1 MAFVIVEPALVAA
14 LLAAAAPATT
24 SPAARPP
31 AVQTCAA
38 GQASTAAF
46 DCCLHLARWSA
57 PSSTTPTTPTTP
69 AHSSS
74 DVAADQ
80 KEGR

>member
-14 LLAAAAPATT
+14 LLAAAAPAPT
-24 SPAARPP
+24 SPAAPP
-31 AVQTCAA
+31 SAVPTCGA
-38 GQASTAAF
+38 GQASTAGF

-57 PSSTTPTTPTTP
+57 PSSTTPTTP
-69 AHSSS
+69 AQSSS

>member
-14 LLAAAAPATT
+14 LLAAVASAPTP
-24 SPAARPP
+24 PAARPA
-31 AVQTCAA
+31 AVSSCGA

-57 PSSTTPTTPTTP
+57 PASTTPSNP
-69 AHSSS
+69 AQSSS

>member
-14 LLAAAAPATT
+14 LLAAAAPAP
-24 SPAARPP
+24 SAPAARPP
-31 AVQTCAA
+31 SAPTCGA
-38 GQASTAAF
+38 GQASTAGF

-57 PSSTTPTTPTTP
+57 PSSTTPTTP
-69 AHSSS
+69 AQSSS

>member
-14 LLAAAAPATT
+14 LLAAAAPAPTP
-24 SPAARPP
+24 PAARPL
-31 AVQTCAA
+31 ALSACSA
-38 GQASTAAF
+38 GQASTAGF

-57 PSSTTPTTPTTP
+57 PGSTTPNTP
-69 AHSSS
+69 AQSSS
-74 DVAADQ
+74 HAAADQ

>member
-14 LLAAAAPATT
+14 LLAAAAPAPT

-31 AVQTCAA
+31 TCGA
-38 GQASTAAF
+38 GQASTAGF

-57 PSSTTPTTPTTP
+57 PSSTNPTTS
-69 AHSSS
+69 AQSSS

>member
-1 MAFVIVEPALVAA
+1 MAFVIVEPALFPA
-14 LLAAAAPATT
+14 LLAAVAPAPT

-31 AVQTCAA
+31 TIPSCGA
-38 GQASTAAF
+38 GQDSTAGF

-57 PSSTTPTTPTTP
+57 PSATTHTTP
-69 AHSSS
+69 AQSSS

>member
-14 LLAAAAPATT
+14 LLAVAAPAPT

-31 AVQTCAA
+31 AAPTCGA
-38 GQASTAAF
+38 GQASSAGF
-46 DCCLHLARWSA
+46 DCCLHLASWSA
-57 PSSTTPTTPTTP
+57 PSSTSPTTP

-74 DVAADQ
+74 DVAADP

>member
-1 MAFVIVEPALVAA
+1 MAFVIVEPTLVAA
-14 LLAAAAPATT
+14 LLAAAAPTPT

-31 AVQTCAA
+31 AVPTCAA
-38 GQASTAAF
+38 GQASTAGF

-57 PSSTTPTTPTTP
+57 PSSTTTPTTP

>member
-14 LLAAAAPATT
+14 LLAAAAPAPT

-31 AVQTCAA
+31 AVPTCGA
-38 GQASTAAF
+38 GQPSNAEF
-46 DCCLHLARWSA
+46 DCCLHLAWWSA
-57 PSSTTPTTPTTP
+57 PSTTPTTP
-69 AHSSS
+69 AQSSS

>member
-14 LLAAAAPATT
+14 LLAAVTPAPTP
-24 SPAARPP
+24 PAVRPP
-31 AVQTCAA
+31 AVSSCGA

-46 DCCLHLARWSA
+46 DCCLHFARWSA
-57 PSSTTPTTPTTP
+57 PASTTPSNP
-69 AHSSS
+69 AQSSS

>member
-14 LLAAAAPATT
+14 LLAAAAPAPT
-24 SPAARPP
+24 PP
-31 AVQTCAA
+31 ATRPVAVPDCGA
-38 GQASTAAF
+38 GQASTTAF

-57 PSSTTPTTPTTP
+57 PASTTPTTP
-69 AHSSS
+69 AQSSS

>member
-1 MAFVIVEPALVAA
+1 MAFVIVEPVIVAA
-14 LLAAAAPATT
+14 LLATAAPAPN
-24 SPAARPP
+24 SLAARPA
-31 AVQTCAA
+31 AVPNCGA
-38 GQASTAAF
+38 GQASTAGF

-57 PSSTTPTTPTTP
+57 PASTTPTTPAP
-69 AHSSS
+69 SSS

>member
-14 LLAAAAPATT
+14 LLAAAAPAPT
-24 SPAARPP
+24 PP
-31 AVQTCAA
+31 ATRPVAVRGCGA

-57 PSSTTPTTPTTP
+57 PSTTPTTP
-69 AHSSS
+69 AQSSS